1 MANYAH
7 QPRQHQTD
15 RYAALLAEQAR
26 LEAETQLY
34 ENLAAQRQR
43 LAELK
48 ATFHEHT
55 ASPSPAERIRQ
66 DAIQRFGYDPE
77 ECRHR
82 LREATADAERW
93 QDPRTRTTTT
103 TTTTTRRTT

>member
-1 MANYAH
+1 MTAYVHTPH
-7 QPRQHQTD
+7 QHKPD

-34 ENLAAQRQR
+34 ENLAAKRQR

-48 ATFHEHT
+48 ASFHEHT
-55 ASPSPAERIRQ
+55 ANPSPAERIRQ

-77 ECRHR
+77 ECRQR
-82 LREATADAERW
+82 LRDATADAERW
-93 QDPRTRTTTT
+93 QDPRKR
-103 TTTTTRRTT
+103 TTTTRRTT

>member
-1 MANYAH
+1 MTTYAH
-7 QPRQHQTD
+7 QPRQHQPD
-15 RYAALLAEQAR
+15 KYAALLAEQAR

-34 ENLAAQRQR
+34 EKLATQRER

-48 ATFHEHT
+48 ATFHQHT
-55 ASPSPAERIRQ
+55 ATPSPAERIRQ
-66 DAIQRFGYDPE
+66 DAIQRFGYNPAD
-77 ECRHR
+77 CTQR

-103 TTTTTRRTT
+103 RRIT